1 MLIFIKRIPPAI
13 ADSSVKILL
22 TLSLTAEERTR
33 SRYRFDTPDGQAL
46 FFRLPRGTV
55 IHSGDL
61 LEAESGEIIEILA
74 KPEAV
79 LTVTASNSLTL
90 LKAAYHLGN
99 RHVPV
104 EITSDYLR
112 LKPDPVLAEML
123 SHLEVKIQEDVLPFQ
138 PESGAYDS
146 HASHQQTHHHQH

>member
-1 MLIFIKRIPPAI
+1 MLIFIKRIPHAI
-13 ADSSVKILL
+13 ADSSLKTLL

-33 SRYRFDTPDGQAL
+33 SRYRFDTADGQAF

-55 IHSGDL
+55 LHSGDI
-61 LEAESGEIIEILA
+61 LEAESGELIEIVA
-74 KPEAV
+74 KPEPV
-79 LTVTASNSLTL
+79 LTVTAANPLTL

-104 EITSDYLR
+104 EITLDYLR

-123 SHLEVKIQEDVLPFQ
+123 IHLGVEVQEEILPFQ

-146 HASHQQTHHHQH
+146 HASHHQSHHQH